1 MNEDQPTE
9 LPATNRQIV
18 LRRRPQGLVDPSS
31 DLETVERPMPEPG
44 EGEALIRTRYL
55 GLDATVRSWLDE
67 GEGYLPPV
75 QIGEVVRCS
84 GIGEIVASRSDRL
97 PVGTIAYGLPGWQ
110 EYGVVPDDPGFT
122 TALPADADLVGM
134 ISLYGATGATA
145 YFGLLEIGRPEEGE
159 TVVVSAAAGATGSI
173 AGQIA
178 KLMGFRVVGIAGS
191 DEKCRMVVDD
201 LGFDACI
208 NRRTDDIKARLRELC
223 PDGVDVY
230 FDNVGGPI
238 LDIVLGRL
246 AMHGRVVLC
255 GAIAGYNDERRP
267 PGPSNYVNLI
277 SRRGRME
284 GFIALDYIDRMAESA
299 LQLAAWV
306 EEGKMTY
313 KAHLFE
319 GLDAAPDALNALF
332 TGDNIGKVIVAV
344 AP

>member
-1 MNEDQPTE
+1 MNQDRPAD
-9 LPATNRQIV
+9 LPASNRQIV
-18 LRRRPQGLVDPSS
+18 LRRRPHGLVDPDT
-31 DLETVERPMPEPG
+31 DLEIVESPMPEPG

-75 QIGEVVRCS
+75 EVGEVIRCS
-84 GIGEIVASRSDRL
+84 GIGEIVASRSERL
-97 PVGTIAYGLPGWQ
+97 PVGTVAYGLPGWQ

-122 TALPADADLVGM
+122 TPLPADTDLVGM

-145 YFGLLEIGRPEEGE
+145 YFGLLEVGRPAEGE

-173 AGQIA
+173 TGQIA
-178 KLMGFRVVGIAGS
+178 KLKGCRVIGIAGS
-191 DEKCRMVVDD
+191 DEKCRMVVDE
-201 LGFDACI
+201 LGFDGCI
-208 NRRTDDIKARLRELC
+208 NRRTDDVKARLRELC
-223 PDGVDVY
+223 PDRIDVY

-238 LDIVLGRL
+238 LDIVLGHL

-255 GAIAGYNDERRP
+255 GAISGYNDEHRS
-267 PGPSNYVNLI
+267 PGPANYLNLI

-284 GFIALDYIDRMAESA
+284 GFIALDYVDRMAESA

-313 KAHLFE
+313 KAHIFE
-319 GLDAAPDALNALF
+319 GLDSAPEALNALF